1 MGVHRSDCTE
11 GAHGQHSVVEL
22 HCRRVLE
29 EIPPQWLQREHVLK
43 RHPLVAHLGKRVIRS
58 SC

>member
-1 MGVHRSDCTE
+1 MGVHRGDSTE
-11 GAHGQHSVVEL
+11 GAHGQYSVVEL

-29 EIPPQWLQREHVLK
+29 EVPPQWLQGEHVLE
-43 RHPLVAHLGKRVIRS
+43 RHPLVAHLGERVICS